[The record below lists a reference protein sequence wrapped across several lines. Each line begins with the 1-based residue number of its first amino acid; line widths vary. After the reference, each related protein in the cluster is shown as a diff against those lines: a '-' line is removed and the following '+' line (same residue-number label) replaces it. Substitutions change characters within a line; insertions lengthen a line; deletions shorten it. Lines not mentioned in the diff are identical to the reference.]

1 MRRGKQ
7 CGLLLLA
14 LLLTAVMLFG
24 CSAGPRGSIPEDNGR
39 YGYTNDGAEKSGE
52 DAAGTATAVTSDRKI
67 IEYITLTVE
76 TQTFDRLTED
86 IQSAV
91 EQSGG
96 YIESSK
102 IEGNRYYGIDCR
114 SAQLKIRVPKAKQAD
129 FSAVI
134 ADNAHVVDR
143 SVDTDDVTDQYID
156 TQSRIKA
163 LTLEKETLEKLLTQ
177 AKSVAD
183 TLTIYEKLT
192 AVITEIESYQGKL
205 NQLNN
210 LVEYTT
216 FTVYIDEVERETPVS
231 QNWFERTRDNL
242 LANFADVGNGI
253 LDLCSFLIASLP
265 YWLLLGA
272 VALVIALI
280 MRRCQKK
287 QKNKS
292 GG

>member
-1 MRRGKQ
+1 MKRGKQ
-7 CGLLLLA
+7 YGLLLLV
-14 LLLTAVMLFG
+14 LLLTAAMLFG
-24 CSAGPRGSIPEDNGR
+24 CSAASRDGIPEDNGR

-86 IQSAV
+86 IQAAV
-91 EQSGG
+91 ERAGG

-102 IEGNRYYGIDCR
+102 LEGNRYYGADSR
-114 SAQLKIRVPKAKQAD
+114 SAQMKIRVPKAKQAD
-129 FSAVI
+129 LSAFI
-134 ADNAHVVDR
+134 AENANVVDR

-205 NQLNN
+205 NRLDN

-216 FTVYIDEVERETPVS
+216 FTLYINEVERETPVS
-231 QNWFERTRDNL
+231 RNWFERTRDDL
-242 LANFADVGNGI
+242 LANFADVGSGLLAI
-253 LDLCSFLIASLP
+253 CSFLIAALP

-272 VALVIALI
+272 AALI
-280 MRRCQKK
+280 IVLIVRRCRKKK
-287 QKNKS
+287 QK
-292 GG
+292 

>member
-1 MRRGKQ
+1 MKRGKKA
-7 CGLLLLA
+7 GLLLLV
-14 LLLTAVMLFG
+14 LLLTATMLFG
-24 CSAGPRGSIPEDNGR
+24 CSAAPRGSISEDNGR
-39 YGYTNDGAEKSGE
+39 YSYTDGGAEKGSE
-52 DAAGTATAVTSDRKI
+52 DAAGTAAAVSSDRKI

-86 IQSAV
+86 IQAAV
-91 EQSGG
+91 ERSGG

-114 SAQLKIRVPKAKQAD
+114 SAQIKIRVPKAKQAD
-129 FSAVI
+129 FSTFI
-134 ADNAHVVDR
+134 AENAHVVDR
-143 SVDTDDVTDQYID
+143 SVDTDDITDQYID

-205 NQLNN
+205 NRLDN

-231 QNWFERTRDNL
+231 QNWFERTRDDL
-242 LANFADVGNGI
+242 LANFADVGNGLLAI
-253 LDLCSFLIASLP
+253 CSFLIAALP

-272 VALVIALI
+272 VALIIVLI
-280 MRRCQKK
+280 VRRYQKKK
-287 QKNKS
+287 QK
-292 GG
+292 